1 MRELSTACLPADR
14 LRAAIKSVRTSQ
26 SLASK
31 NIAYLN
37 TSPIH
42 CILDSD
48 KISTYI
54 QTKGEGMNIAFRTRR
69 LERAYE
75 ESARAIR
82 LWGEPGAR
90 KYITRIVELIN
101 ARDFDDI
108 KKLAALRA
116 HPLRGKREGQW
127 AIDMTDRWRLIV
139 ERSAV
144 GNEVTILEVSR
155 HYGD

>member
-1 MRELSTACLPADR
+1 MRDLSTACLPANR
-14 LRAAIKSVRTSQ
+14 LRAAIKSVRAPQ

-31 NIAYLN
+31 NIVYLN
-37 TSPIH
+37 TSPMH
-42 CILDSD
+42 CVLDND
-48 KISTYI
+48 KMSTYI
-54 QTKGEGMNIAFRTRR
+54 QAKGESLNVLFRTRR

-75 ESARAIR
+75 ESVRAIR
-82 LWGEPGAR
+82 LWGEPGVR

-139 ERSAV
+139 EPSAE

>member
-1 MRELSTACLPADR
+1 
-14 LRAAIKSVRTSQ
+14 
-26 SLASK
+26 
-31 NIAYLN
+31 
-37 TSPIH
+37 
-42 CILDSD
+42 
-48 KISTYI
+48 
-54 QTKGEGMNIAFRTRR
+54 MNIAFRTRR

-108 KKLAALRA
+108 KKLAALRT